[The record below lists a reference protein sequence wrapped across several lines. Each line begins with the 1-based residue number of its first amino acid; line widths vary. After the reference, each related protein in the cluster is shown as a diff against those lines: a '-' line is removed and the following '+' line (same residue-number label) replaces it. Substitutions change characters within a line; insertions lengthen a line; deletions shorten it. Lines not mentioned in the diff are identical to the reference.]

1 MCWFLFV
8 EQMVHWQSVVVGW
21 IKCVW
26 RRDGQE
32 EADGFLTVE
41 STDGVVAV
49 PVSRLS
55 GLQQAA
61 ELSFSL
67 LEL

>member
-1 MCWFLFV
+1 
-8 EQMVHWQSVVVGW
+8 MVHWQSVVVGW
-21 IKCVW
+21 IKCVC
-26 RRDGQE
+26 GG